1 VKDGGSTFS
10 AGQKQLLG
18 LARAIL
24 HNSKL
29 VIMDEAT
36 SSVDLATERIL
47 LQVVKDVFKDST
59 VLTIAVSCSN
69 TLTDWFF
76 KSFLLD
82 YHNYLL
88 FSCRSTDWTL
98 L

>member
-1 VKDGGSTFS
+1 MQGIFLHILLDADIKDGGSSFS

-24 HNSKL
+24 HNSKV

-59 VLTIAVSCSN
+59 VLTIAVSITTFRNKLIVSN
-69 TLTDWFF
+69 V
-76 KSFLLD
+76 
-82 YHNYLL
+82 
-88 FSCRSTDWTL
+88 
-98 L
+98 